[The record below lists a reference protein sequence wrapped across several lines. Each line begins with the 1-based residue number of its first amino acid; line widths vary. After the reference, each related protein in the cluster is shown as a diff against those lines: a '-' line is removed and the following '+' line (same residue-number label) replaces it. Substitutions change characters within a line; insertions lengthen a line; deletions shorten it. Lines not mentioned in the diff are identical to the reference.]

1 MCVCPL
7 LELLPGHILRLVIVH
22 ILQPGF
28 QLRPVLLQLL
38 REQAV
43 QRIARLTGKD
53 AKAAYALT
61 QQITAESRQSD
72 AWYPYFDQF
81 AGLLRHKNSLV
92 RNRAISILAANARW
106 DTDGKFNALLD
117 EFLSH
122 VADEKPVTARQCVAA
137 LPELAAAKPELIPK
151 IRSALE
157 QANLSGYPDSMQ
169 PLVLKDIVAALR
181 ELP

>member
-1 MCVCPL
+1 M
-7 LELLPGHILRLVIVH
+7 
-22 ILQPGF
+22 
-28 QLRPVLLQLL
+28 
-38 REQAV
+38 
-43 QRIARLTGKD
+43 
-53 AKAAYALT
+53 
-61 QQITAESRQSD
+61 
-72 AWYPYFDQF
+72 
-81 AGLLRHKNSLV
+81 RHKNSLV

-106 DTDGKFNALLD
+106 DTYGKFDALLD

-122 VADEKPVTARQCVAA
+122 VADKKPVTARQCVAA

-157 QANLSGYPDSMQ
+157 QANRSGYPDSMQ